1 MERDEK
7 DFFYQATLK
16 ICGRLNIQKSLWH
29 LFNYVKNNLP
39 ISRLE
44 LKFYEKG
51 LGAFRIIASITNKG
65 VEKSDL
71 ILPMSDESRKII
83 KHEKSTFDYVKII
96 NRPELDPLAG
106 SLVRSFK
113 LSETSSLLI
122 MPLKIEGR
130 KLGVLTVEAEGR
142 DRYTKKHAHLLS
154 LLREPVAIALS
165 NALRYQ
171 EVLRLKETLDDDN
184 RYLHQ
189 ELMRISGDTIIGL
202 DSGLKGIK
210 EKIFQVAPLDTPVLI
225 VGETGVGKEVVAN
238 TIQQLS
244 PRKDGPFVKVNCG
257 AIPES
262 LVDSELFGH
271 EKGAFTGA
279 VSQKRGRFE
288 RANHGTIFLDEIG
301 ELSQEVQVRLLRV
314 IQDKEIERVGG
325 TRTLSL
331 DIRIIAASNRDLGK
345 MVDSGEFRED
355 LFFRLNVCP
364 ITIPSLRE
372 RKEDIPALVDY
383 FITKKAKE
391 MKIRTPPVLAPGAIE
406 ILMAYNWPGNV
417 RELVNQIERALI
429 SNING
434 TLRFDHLFQEHQD
447 YIENNKDPDLDELN
461 NDDLL
466 KLDVVNSQH
475 IQKILKL
482 THGRIHGPKG
492 AASILGINPLTLRS
506 RMDRLG
512 IPYRKE
518 RNNGT

>member
-1 MERDEK
+1 MEKDEK

-16 ICGRLNIQKSLWH
+16 ICERLNIQKALWH
-29 LFNYVKNNLP
+29 LFIYLKNNLP

-44 LKFYEKG
+44 LKFYEMG
-51 LGAFRIIASITNKG
+51 LGAFRILASVTSNG

-71 ILPMSDESRKII
+71 IIPMSDESRKII
-83 KHEKSTFDYVKII
+83 KHERSTFDYVKII
-96 NRPELDPLAG
+96 NRPEMDPFAR
-106 SLVRSFK
+106 SLVKSFN
-113 LSETSSLLI
+113 LSEASSLLI
-122 MPLKIEGR
+122 VPLKIEGK
-130 KLGVLTVEAEGR
+130 KLGVLTLEAEGR
-142 DRYTKKHAHLLS
+142 DCYTKKHAQLLS

-171 EVLRLKETLDDDN
+171 EVLRLKEILDDDN

-210 EKIFQVAPLDTPVLI
+210 EKIFQVAPLYTPVLI
-225 VGETGVGKEVVAN
+225 FGETGVGKEVVAN

-244 PRKDGPFVKVNCG
+244 PRKDSPFVKVNCG

-279 VSQKRGRFE
+279 LSQKRGRFE

-345 MVDSGEFRED
+345 MVESGEFRED
-355 LFFRLNVCP
+355 LFFRLNVFP
-364 ITIPSLRE
+364 ITIPPLRE

-429 SNING
+429 STING
-434 TLRFDHLFQEHQD
+434 TLSFDHLFQEHQD
-447 YIENNKDPDLDELN
+447 HVDNNKGPDLNELN
-461 NDDLL
+461 NDELL
-466 KLDVVNSQH
+466 KLDVVNSLH

-518 RNNGT
+518 RNGGT